1 MTLPIVITRII
12 SSSPLITRLSST
24 FLGFQRVG
32 AFNRGYNT
40 FSKPLLSS
48 KRSILFFL
56 IGPPILYLTTTFARL
71 LYQYP
76 TTDINRSHPVYK
88 SKDDV
93 RFKQLYG
100 HWFSARVPYESVV
113 RPSSTI
119 ERVGDET
126 VVKNEKHKKTPI
138 EIWTSAL
145 FCTPTLG
152 LEAIGIGFFTGN
164 GFTTGDIGEE
174 KVFVGQELAHG
185 VFNVISIEEQTPP
198 VTLTQQEDGVNG
210 KLLGRAIVAYDLPDY
225 LTHIWE
231 VAAKFG
237 APWRHISGGRHCF
250 EVIEEDGGR
259 DGEVLVRFGCVID
272 MERVNRLEREKGED
286 GKGMPGVYVWLHEVY
301 ARWLV
306 DGAVNRLRRSLITS
320 RYLVV

>member
-24 FLGFQRVG
+24 FIGLQRSG
-32 AFNRGYNT
+32 ALNRGYST

-48 KRSILFFL
+48 RRSILVFL
-56 IGPPILYLTTTFARL
+56 IGPPILYLTTTFTRL

-76 TTDINRSHPVYK
+76 TTDIHRSHPVYK

-100 HWFSARVPYESVV
+100 HWFTARVPYKSLI
-113 RPSSTI
+113 RPGSAA
-119 ERVGDET
+119 ERIGDET
-126 VVKNEKHKKTPI
+126 AVKDVKHKKSPI

-152 LEAIGIGFFTGN
+152 LEALGIGILTGN
-164 GFTTGDIGEE
+164 GLTTGDRGKER
-174 KVFVGQELAHG
+174 VYVGQELAHG
-185 VFNVISIEEQTPP
+185 VFNVISMEEAAEDTTSP
-198 VTLTQQEDGVNG
+198 VTLTEQKDGVNG

-225 LTHIWE
+225 PTHVWE
-231 VAAKFG
+231 VAAKYG

-250 EVIEEDGGR
+250 EVIEEDGAK

-272 MERVNRLEREKGED
+272 MERVNRLDREKGED
-286 GKGMPGVYVWLHEVY
+286 GKGMPWLYVWLHEVY

-306 DGAVNRLRRSLITS
+306 DGAVNRLRRGL
-320 RYLVV
+320 

>member
-24 FLGFQRVG
+24 FLGLQRMG
-32 AFNRGYNT
+32 AFRRGYST

-48 KRSILFFL
+48 RRSILFFL
-56 IGPPILYLTTTFARL
+56 IGPPILYLTTTFTRL

-76 TTDINRSHPVYK
+76 TTDIDRSHPVYK

-100 HWFSARVPYESVV
+100 HWFTARVPYKSLIQS
-113 RPSSTI
+113 SSTGKI
-119 ERVGDET
+119 GDET
-126 VVKNEKHKKTPI
+126 VVKHRKTPI
-138 EIWTSAL
+138 EVWTSAL

-152 LEAIGIGFFTGN
+152 LEAIGIGLFTGN
-164 GFTTGDIGEE
+164 GFATGDRGEE
-174 KVFVGQELAHG
+174 RVYVGQGLAHG
-185 VFNVISIEEQTPP
+185 IFNVKSIEGESTPP
-198 VTLTQQEDGVNG
+198 VTLTEQKDGVNR

-225 LTHIWE
+225 ATHLWE
-231 VAAKFG
+231 IAAKYG

-250 EVIEEDGGR
+250 EVIEEEGKGKE
-259 DGEVLVRFGCVID
+259 GEVLVRFGCVTD
-272 MERVNRLEREKGED
+272 MERVNRLHREGGED
-286 GKGMPGVYVWLHEVY
+286 GKGMPWLYVWLHEVY

-306 DGAVNRLRRSLITS
+306 DGAVKRLRRG
-320 RYLVV
+320 R